1 MAYDVVKTIKG
12 HPYRYRVESY
22 RDAQTGKVRN
32 RWTYVGRVD
41 GPSTDSPPS
50 HASATQ
56 TRERIV
62 EAFLSVIREMP
73 WDRIGPRVIA
83 SKAGVALTTFYRHF
97 RNRTELLRV
106 CGERANQELDGKLKE
121 LHDISADAR
130 GERERLLQWAADLI
144 RHPPGPPMLFRA
156 WAAGGYEQIKEER
169 HEMRVRAFSAYLTA
183 LSERG
188 YIQRPSDIHRLAV
201 ALSIIVQLFT
211 RRSVLEEAFLS
222 EEEFGAVTETFDRLV
237 FR

>member
-1 MAYDVVKTIKG
+1 
-12 HPYRYRVESY
+12 
-22 RDAQTGKVRN
+22 
-32 RWTYVGRVD
+32 
-41 GPSTDSPPS
+41 
-50 HASATQ
+50 
-56 TRERIV
+56 
-62 EAFLSVIREMP
+62 
-73 WDRIGPRVIA
+73 
-83 SKAGVALTTFYRHF
+83 
-97 RNRTELLRV
+97 
-106 CGERANQELDGKLKE
+106 
-121 LHDISADAR
+121 
-130 GERERLLQWAADLI
+130 
-144 RHPPGPPMLFRA
+144 MLFRA